1 MALLDTDIMVDVM
14 RQYPPALVWLKS
26 LGEEEVILPGFV
38 VMELIQGCRN
48 KAEQRRVEKALKGRA
63 VVWPSPEICD
73 EALGLIGRPEMIKPG
88 YLRPDEIVSFHVKQL
103 QRAFHGHPIGETS
116 GICQGIGW
124 RRDTFSAAD

>member
-48 KAEQRRVEKALKGRA
+48 KAEQILSEYVESHYVRNEL
-63 VVWPSPEICD
+63 
-73 EALGLIGRPEMIKPG
+73 
-88 YLRPDEIVSFHVKQL
+88 
-103 QRAFHGHPIGETS
+103 
-116 GICQGIGW
+116 
-124 RRDTFSAAD
+124 